1 MLYECAFETSET
13 CNSYPVQSLGPVLYA
28 RWNYIR
34 GCEAKITTNT
44 KDCHIF
50 GI

>member
-13 CNSYPVQSLGPVLYA
+13 CNSYPVQSLGPVSYA
-28 RWNYIR
+28 RWNDIR
-34 GCEAKITTNT
+34 GCEAKTTTYTEEYN
-44 KDCHIF
+44 IF